1 MKPLILAAAL
11 ATALIGANGQELSP
25 QDIAAAIEQ
34 GKAGKTLQKKCTGKS
49 DNSFDI
55 VAEGPFGRI
64 MRAAKEAARKKRPF
78 TAADVTP
85 DMAGPWLTVK
95 ATRVETLRNPQVPE
109 EVRRGTPGSPYRTE
123 FVIKSKPSESDEAIV
138 LHPIRPITYDATN
151 SPTPRVVITRGP
163 VPADLL
169 SRLPME
175 GSDMAASFDLI
186 AFQAIPHKDVEIY
199 VFMSDTGGHHCK
211 INETERKALR

>member
-1 MKPLILAAAL
+1 MKPLILAASL
-11 ATALIGANGQELSP
+11 ATGLIGANGQDLSP

-34 GKAGKTLQKKCTGKS
+34 GRAGKTLQKKCTGKN

-95 ATRVETLRNPQVPE
+95 ATRVEAFRTQYVPE
-109 EVRRGTPGSPYRTE
+109 EWKQGRTLPTYRTE
-123 FVIKSKPSESDEAIV
+123 FVIKSKPSGSDEAIV
-138 LHPIRPITYDATN
+138 LQPVRPITYDATN
-151 SPTPRVVITRGP
+151 SPTHRVVITRGA

-169 SRLPME
+169 SRLPLE
-175 GSDMAASFDLI
+175 GSDMAASFDFI

-199 VFMSDTGGHHCK
+199 VFMTDTGGHHCK
-211 INETERKALR
+211 INEKERKALR